1 MGDWAGRRSAGEGI
15 REPCGPGAPSIQWGT
30 LAKRANVRRLFP
42 LLNSQNVI
50 SSSFLLARCA
60 GSHSAICIYP
70 RISAV
75 LGAPLAQTD
84 GLVSSALWQASCTR
98 AVTSMGM
105 VHAGI
110 VA

>member
-1 MGDWAGRRSAGEGI
+1 M

-50 SSSFLLARCA
+50 SSSFLLARSA
-60 GSHSAICIYP
+60 GSYSAICIYP

-105 VHAGI
+105 AHAGI